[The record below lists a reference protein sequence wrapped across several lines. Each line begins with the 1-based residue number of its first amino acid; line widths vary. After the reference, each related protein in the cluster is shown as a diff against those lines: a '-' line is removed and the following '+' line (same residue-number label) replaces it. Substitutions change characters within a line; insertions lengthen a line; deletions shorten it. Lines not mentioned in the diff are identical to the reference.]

1 MRLFQ
6 NFSFWNSYLRFKRK
20 SRLKTTFSRACYK
33 TNRVLEQAQDINDFT
48 KEIQYHEFEKD
59 KMRKL
64 AVERQLEV
72 IGQAANKI
80 SKETQNILKNIPWT
94 NIIGLRNK
102 LAHDYGEIL
111 AERIWII
118 SRESIQELMKELEN
132 IKELKEYIN

>member
-1 MRLFQ
+1 MPLKEKDL
-6 NFSFWNSYLRFKRK
+6 SYLIDIVD
-20 SRLKTTFSRACYK
+20 CIY
-33 TNRVLEQAQDINDFT
+33 DINEFT
-48 KEIQYHEFEKD
+48 KSIEYHHFEKD

-80 SKETQNILKNIPWT
+80 STETQNKLKNIPWK

-118 SRESIQELMKELEN
+118 SQKAIQELFKELEK
-132 IKELKEYIN
+132 IREIKEYINSKSNGA

>member
-1 MRLFQ
+1 MPL
-6 NFSFWNSYLRFKRK
+6 NENDLSFLIDIIDCI
-20 SRLKTTFSRACYK
+20 L
-33 TNRVLEQAQDINDFT
+33 DINDFT
-48 KEIQYHEFEKD
+48 KSVEYYQFEKE

-80 SKETQNILKNIPWT
+80 SLETQNNLNNIPWK

-111 AERIWII
+111 AERIWKI
-118 SRESIQELMKELEN
+118 SQESIQELFVELQKIEEIQEYLKTKEV
-132 IKELKEYIN
+132 

>member
-1 MRLFQ
+1 MQL
-6 NFSFWNSYLRFKRK
+6 NENDLSYL
-20 SRLKTTFSRACYK
+20 LDIIDCI
-33 TNRVLEQAQDINDFT
+33 NDINDFI
-48 KEIQYHEFEKD
+48 KSLEFYQFEKD

-80 SKETQNILKNIPWT
+80 SKETLEKLDKIPWK

-111 AERIWII
+111 AERIWKI
-118 SRESIQELMKELEN
+118 SKTSIQELLDELLN
-132 IKELKEYIN
+132 IIEIREYITKKML